1 MNGKIKNSNWIKE
14 KEDVISLQYQVVGIV
29 FWMLLLWAGIFTLI
43 GEYLQGNVPGYVFFP
58 AITFMGIIKI
68 VVGSLAISNTIFL
81 DSEAELWIW
90 RLKTGLISE
99 KEILEERD
107 DMGATPIIVVWI
119 FAVMW
124 MIFKYEPFQEG
135 LWFLLVSA
143 PMFFG
148 AAITVLSANCNT
160 RKKGA
165 IYYYAEGKKKQTK
178 KK

>member
-1 MNGKIKNSNWIKE
+1 MNGEINKSDNWIK
-14 KEDVISLQYQVVGIV
+14 KEVITLQYQVVGIV
-29 FWMLLLWAGIFTLI
+29 FWMLLLWAGIFILI
-43 GEYLQGNVPGYVFFP
+43 GEYLQGDVPGYVFFP

-68 VVGSLAISNTIFL
+68 IVGSLAISNIIFL

-107 DMGATPIIVVWI
+107 EMGATPIIVIWI
-119 FAVMW
+119 FAVVG

-135 LWFLLVSA
+135 LWFLFVSA
-143 PMFFG
+143 PMLFAG
-148 AAITVLSANCNT
+148 IITVVSANCNT